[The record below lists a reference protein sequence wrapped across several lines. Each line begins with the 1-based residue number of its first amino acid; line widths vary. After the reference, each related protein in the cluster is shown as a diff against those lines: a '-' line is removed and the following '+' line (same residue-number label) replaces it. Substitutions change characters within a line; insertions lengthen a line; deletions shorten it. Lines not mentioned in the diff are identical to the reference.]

1 MASSMVSK
9 EQYSSGAARFIACNN
24 VLHAAI
30 RGHLGKESLEGFQ
43 SARGG
48 ANSNNE
54 KVFLLALKRRSRSSG
69 TRRFPACFLS

>member
-1 MASSMVSK
+1 MTRVQMK
-9 EQYSSGAARFIACNN
+9 NQNET
-24 VLHAAI
+24 HAAI

-54 KVFLLALKRRSRSSG
+54 KVFCLLLKGEVEVLAREDFRRV
-69 TRRFPACFLS
+69 F